1 MRALAMDFAHD
12 RNVWNIHNQY
22 MFGKS
27 LLVCPVTQPMYTKT
41 VSDTIRVED
50 FSTVKSMRIYLPE
63 NAEWYDFWTDQ
74 KQSGGQYIV
83 KDTLLTFCHFM

>member
-27 LLVCPVTQPMYTKT
+27 LLVCPVTQPMYTQT

-50 FSTVKSMRIYLPE
+50 FSTVKSIRIYLPK
-63 NAEWYDFWTDQ
+63 NTEWYDFWTNQ
-74 KQSGGQYIV
+74 KHSGGQYIV
-83 KDTLLTFCHFM
+83 KATTIDVLPL

>member
-27 LLVCPVTQPMYTKT
+27 LLVCPVTQPMYTQT
-41 VSDTIRVED
+41 ISDTIRVED
-50 FSTVKSMRIYLPE
+50 FSTVKSMRIYLPKIR
-63 NAEWYDFWTDQ
+63 NGMILDQ
-74 KQSGGQYIV
+74 SE
-83 KDTLLTFCHFM
+83 TLRRTIYRERYPY